1 MQAFRRSQTSKG
13 RIIII
18 YAHTNVPPTQRR
30 FCKPFISTQRRIAL
44 RSTPQDL
51 CCSYDQCIEPCD
63 WFSHS
68 MERGARS
75 FSWLAYQL
83 VYSIYRGCNGLTP
96 RVAEGQPACQA
107 GLTGQGSSLS
117 GRTTPTLSIMQ
128 YVRRASDSK
137 LNHQLLLLFIG
148 VYKSFILITFLYSQY
163 TQIL

>member
-51 CCSYDQCIEPCD
+51 CCSYDQCMEPCD

-83 VYSIYRGCNGLTP
+83 VYIPIYRGCNGLTP
-96 RVAEGQPACQA
+96 RVAEGQAR
-107 GLTGQGSSLS
+107 GLSGRPDRPRAWPDLSGQGSSLI
-117 GRTTPTLSIMQ
+117 RPDHAHPKHHAIC
-128 YVRRASDSK
+128 
-137 LNHQLLLLFIG
+137 
-148 VYKSFILITFLYSQY
+148 
-163 TQIL
+163 